1 MVTISDRNFHRRL
14 LAFYKE
20 YGVTVTMVTLGQGNG
35 DERGAGFLRSG
46 SGGKS
51 NPVCI
56 RDRQGMEGNP
66 QRAGKAAEN

>member
-20 YGVTVTMVTLGQGNG
+20 YGVTVTMDAGQGNG
-35 DERGAGFLRSG
+35 DERGAGFFRSG

-51 NPVCI
+51 NPVCV
-56 RDRQGMEGNP
+56 RDGQGMEGNP